1 MRASE
6 ANEKILKVVSEREN
20 FEGCERVGWVSE
32 RGEREN
38 FEGVSER
45 SERENFEGCEQ
56 AKSNKI

>member
-1 MRASE
+1 MRVRASE
-6 ANEKILKVVSEREN
+6 ANEKNLKVVSGWV
-20 FEGCERVGWVSE
+20 EGCERVGWVSE
-32 RGEREN
+32 RGERKK